1 MSKWAAILVATAA
14 IGAAQQVD
22 EIRVSARAY
31 TPPQHRIATQASLVQ
46 LEVVV
51 RDSQGRPVSGM
62 RPEDFTIVD
71 AGVPRTIAGFSVETR
86 AVLTPPGR
94 GPKLAVDAV
103 VPPPRSTL
111 LFFDDLHSNPAEM
124 QRMQTVATRFFKG
137 GLGPGARAAIFTAT
151 QGLMLDFTG
160 DVVALTAAI
169 QKLRAHPHL
178 SEAGLQPCPRI
189 TPYTAYMIDHMQDLS
204 ALTASV
210 REFESCLAV
219 SQDVTAQTPSGG
231 GKSKQLAPVDR
242 SPNLGTDPH
251 AMAKSAVYG
260 QASATMQ
267 QVRDDSLA
275 AFDAID
281 NSLTLL
287 ARTPGTRVL
296 VMVSEGFISG
306 MLDRDRDR
314 LIDRAVHSAITI
326 NALDAKGLW
335 SEAPSRPF
343 AQVQQTLGALP
354 SDTYVYEETS
364 GGARDAEF
372 NGVMYS
378 LTAGTGGLFFH
389 NGNDLAQGLAQV
401 VAVPETAY
409 LIAFHPD
416 TAAAGGQY
424 RKVKVSLTEK
434 NGRYVQ
440 SRPGYVSP
448 AAAAASGT
456 QEPRAIDHEVL
467 VSDVLTQIPLQLAG
481 HLGKGEANDPSISLV
496 MHVGLGQLKFADR
509 EDRHVQ
515 KLVFIGELVDVN
527 GHMIAAK
534 EGAMELS
541 LKDDTLARL
550 RVNGVNAT
558 LGLNAPPGGYMVRV
572 VVQDADG
579 KMAARNETV
588 MIGK

>member
-1 MSKWAAILVATAA
+1 MKRWAALLAATAA

-22 EIRVSARAY
+22 EIRVSARNYA
-31 TPPQHRIATQASLVQ
+31 PPQHRIATQASLVQ

-51 RDSQGRPVSGM
+51 RDAQGRTVSGM
-62 RPEDFTIVD
+62 RPEDFSILD
-71 AGVPRTIAGFSVETR
+71 AGVPRTIVGFSVETG
-86 AVLTPPGR
+86 AALTAPGR
-94 GPKLAVDAV
+94 GPKLTVDAI

-111 LFFDDLHSNPAEM
+111 LFFDDLHSSPAEM
-124 QRMQTVATRFFKG
+124 QRMQTVAAHFLKS
-137 GLGPGARAAIFTAT
+137 GLGPGARAAIDTAT
-151 QGLMLDFTG
+151 QGLVLDFTG
-160 DVVALTAAI
+160 DVVALTAAV

-178 SEAGLQPCPRI
+178 AEGGLQPCPHI

-204 ALTASV
+204 ALTAAV
-210 REFESCLAV
+210 REFENCLAV
-219 SQDVTAQTPSGG
+219 SQDVTDQSTTSGG
-231 GKSKQLAPVDR
+231 KRQSALLSAVTR
-242 SPNLGTDPH
+242 SPMNDPH
-251 AMAKSAVYG
+251 AMSKNAVYA

-267 QVRDDSLA
+267 QVRSDSLA
-275 AFDAID
+275 TFDALD
-281 NSLTLL
+281 DALTLL
-287 ARTPGTRVL
+287 SRTPGTRVL

-335 SEAPSRPF
+335 SDAPSRGF
-343 AQVQQTLGALP
+343 LQVQQTLGALP

-364 GGARDAEF
+364 GGSRDAEM
-372 NGVMYS
+372 NGVMQE
-378 LTAGTGGLFFH
+378 LAAGTGGLFFH
-389 NGNDLAQGLAQV
+389 NGNDLGQGLAQV

-416 TAAAGGQY
+416 TSAAGGQY
-424 RKVKVSLTEK
+424 RKVKVQLAQK
-434 NGRYVQ
+434 NGRFVQ
-440 SRPGYVSP
+440 ARPGYMSP
-448 AAAAASGT
+448 AAAPAAST
-456 QEPRAIDHEVL
+456 QEPRAIDHQVL

-481 HLGKGEANDPSISLV
+481 RLGKGDANDPSISLV

-509 EDRHVQ
+509 DDRHVQ
-515 KLVFIGELVDVN
+515 KLVFIGELVDAS

-579 KMAARNETV
+579 RMAAQNQTV
-588 MIGK
+588 MIGR